1 MKRKYMDVDGKKQT
15 KGRLSWGGK
24 GDRKQGADAGT
35 LCESHETSIDR

>member
-1 MKRKYMDVDGKKQT
+1 MDVDGKKKT
-15 KGRLSWGGK
+15 RGRLSWGGK

>member
-1 MKRKYMDVDGKKQT
+1 MLMVKKKT
-15 KGRLSWGGK
+15 RGRLSWGEK

>member
-1 MKRKYMDVDGKKQT
+1 MLMVKKKT
-15 KGRLSWGGK
+15 RGRLSSGEK

>member
-1 MKRKYMDVDGKKQT
+1 MDVDGKKKK
-15 KGRLSWGGK
+15 KGRLSWGEK